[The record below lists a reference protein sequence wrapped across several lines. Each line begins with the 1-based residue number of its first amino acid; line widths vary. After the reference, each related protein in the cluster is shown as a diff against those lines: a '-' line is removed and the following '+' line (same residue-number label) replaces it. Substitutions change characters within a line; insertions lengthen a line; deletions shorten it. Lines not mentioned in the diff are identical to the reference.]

1 MSEGR
6 APDQKAINPAR
17 ALIAAGQRVIALT
30 VRQVKT
36 PDIAFMARACGF
48 DIIIIDAEHGRF
60 TADET
65 AALCLS
71 ANAIGLTALVRVGSQ
86 AECPIAGAL
95 DAGASGVI
103 VPHVNSVEEA
113 RAVAGHAHYAPLGT
127 RSIAAVGPPSDYR
140 SLPLAEHLQHQNDSL
155 WVIAMLETPTGIA
168 QSAAI
173 AAVPGIDGL
182 LIGPNDLSASMGL
195 AGQVDHPSI
204 RAAYAQVAQACQVNR
219 RVFMAGGVPGLPLAD
234 IARMGA
240 QALVGGIDVGY
251 LMSAA
256 RADASLMR
264 AL

>member
-1 MSEGR
+1 MSEGI
-6 APDQKAINPAR
+6 APERKAVNPAR
-17 ALIAAGQRVIALT
+17 TLVAAGQRVIALT

-60 TADET
+60 TPDET
-65 AALCLS
+65 AALCLCAS
-71 ANAIGLTALVRVGSQ
+71 AIGLTTLVRVASQ
-86 AECPIAGAL
+86 AEHAIASAL
-95 DAGASGVI
+95 DCGASGVI

-113 RAVAGHAHYAPLGT
+113 RSVSRHAHYAPLGT

-140 SLPLAEHLQHQNDSL
+140 SLPLAEHLQHQNASV
-155 WVIAMLETPTGIA
+155 WVIAMLETPAGIA
-168 QSAAI
+168 EAAAI

-195 AGQVDHPSI
+195 AGQLDDPSV
-204 RAAYAQVAQACQVNR
+204 REAYAQVAHACHANR

-256 RADASLMR
+256 RADAAAMR
-264 AL
+264 GI

>member
-1 MSEGR
+1 M
-6 APDQKAINPAR
+6 
-17 ALIAAGQRVIALT
+17 LVAAGHRVIALT

-36 PDIAFMARACGF
+36 PDVAFMARACGF

-71 ANAIGLTALVRVGSQ
+71 ASAIGLTALVRVASQ
-86 AECPIAGAL
+86 AECHIAGAL
-95 DAGASGVI
+95 DGGASGVI
-103 VPHVNSVEEA
+103 VPHVNTVDEA
-113 RAVAGHAHYAPLGT
+113 RAVAAHARYAPMGT
-127 RSIAAVGPPSDYR
+127 RSIAAVGPPSSYY
-140 SLPLAEHLQHQNDSL
+140 SLPLTAHLQHQNESV
-155 WVIAMLETPTGIA
+155 WVIAMLETATGIA
-168 QSAAI
+168 QAAAI

-204 RAAYAQVAQACQVNR
+204 RKAYEQVALACQSSQ

-256 RADASLMR
+256 RADANAMR
-264 AL
+264 NL